1 MLRVSVL
8 ALCDVRKERERDPP
22 KKGKGRNTACS
33 LLHHRTTT
41 VWMKQ
46 CTSDKLMPFFS
57 CFSGWRACVCR
68 GVCRRRRPAAHAR
81 APKRRIFLAERA
93 GDETS
98 FAILAGS
105 TNLILMWISS
115 YRGSSFRFDLI
126 CFCSRRKRRR
136 PPPSRRRRRTCAV
149 LPTPPNTHTPHKH
162 QPPLP
167 ATGNL
172 PAAPRCKMRDVGVL
186 RCTPEA
192 FSSDNTNKHQSS
204 SVHSCKP
211 NL

>member
-136 PPPSRRRRRTCAV
+136 RHAGAAARAQFCQH
-149 LPTPPNTHTPHKH
+149 LPTPTPHTTAAA
-162 QPPLP
+162 QRAPSSRASTCSRPWSEGPTTAPLP
-167 ATGNL
+167 
-172 PAAPRCKMRDVGVL
+172 R
-186 RCTPEA
+186 
-192 FSSDNTNKHQSS
+192 
-204 SVHSCKP
+204 
-211 NL
+211 